1 MSRAVV
7 LLGVLSALYGSQ
19 AFFLAPP
26 PATTTPARRSSSSTT
41 CRGGATGAGWS
52 CQYDRGVYSS
62 TGRRER
68 RGTAAAAAAGGG
80 ALEMTARN
88 KRGKKVKDRLEE
100 VPDELAS
107 MPVELACPKTG
118 KTLMC
123 YAERIAVVGGE
134 RYLVAFPKDPAVAI
148 AFDESGEVS
157 PVPND
162 DPIMD
167 ELFPLAEACAADL
180 GPGVTL
186 LRTPTTL
193 TVRGLNELVETVE
206 DSKDGGEDGG
216 ESFGSIETGGGGGG
230 GGGAEEEEEEEEA
243 DEVELL
249 GEFLLEGEE
258 FLMVRFLE
266 PILILAKE
274 REPGKYVLIDEEEEQ
289 DAIPLVDEMLCADPA
304 L

>member
-1 MSRAVV
+1 MI
-7 LLGVLSALYGSQ
+7 LLM
-19 AFFLAPP
+19 
-26 PATTTPARRSSSSTT
+26 T
-41 CRGGATGAGWS
+41 C
-52 CQYDRGVYSS
+52 Q
-62 TGRRER
+62 
-68 RGTAAAAAAGGG
+68 
-80 ALEMTARN
+80 
-88 KRGKKVKDRLEE
+88 

-186 LRTPTTL
+186 LRYDDPYILIRRGGLKKELNLKSVLEDTSRVVVVL
-193 TVRGLNELVETVE
+193 TAVSSYVRSGRDTCSGCCIACRRACSLLN
-206 DSKDGGEDGG
+206 GIPQGC
-216 ESFGSIETGGGGGG
+216 GSAT
-230 GGGAEEEEEEEEA
+230 ARPC
-243 DEVELL
+243 VWNLL
-249 GEFLLEGEE
+249 GDFDVSYVSPLMTGE
-258 FLMVRFLE
+258 
-266 PILILAKE
+266 IK
-274 REPGKYVLIDEEEEQ
+274 
-289 DAIPLVDEMLCADPA
+289 
-304 L
+304 